1 MQGNMASSYNPGRVA
16 GCLYLLTGF
25 SVIRPMYVGRILILR
40 DDPLATLRNI
50 AAHELLFRFGIVSD
64 LIAGLGCLLA
74 ALALYELLKDVDRK
88 LGVLMVIL
96 GGLMPCV
103 LDFVNALNDVAALLL
118 ARGEHFLLAFE
129 KPQQAALATLFLRVH
144 DHGFLINEVF
154 AGLWL
159 FPFGLLVFRSGF
171 LPRILGVL
179 LFVSGFGYLT
189 ICGTGLLIPQYVDRV
204 SRFASPALLGEGGIV
219 FWLLIVGARPPAVRQ
234 VDTSAGL

>member
-1 MQGNMASSYNPGRVA
+1 MNSRHDPGRVA

-25 SVIRPMYVGRILILR
+25 SMIRPMYVGPALMVR
-40 DDPLATLRNI
+40 DDAAATIHNI

-74 ALALYELLKDVDRK
+74 ALALYELLKGVDRK

-103 LDFVNALNDVAALLL
+103 LDFINVLNDAAAVVI
-118 ARGEHFLLAFE
+118 ARGEPFASLFD
-129 KPQQAALATLFLRVH
+129 KPQQAALAALFLRIH
-144 DHGFLINEVF
+144 DHGFLINEIF

-171 LPRILGVL
+171 IPRILGVL
-179 LFVSGFGYLT
+179 LFVSGFGYLA
-189 ICGTGLLIPQYVDRV
+189 ISGTGLLFPLDVERV
-204 SRFASPALLGEGGIV
+204 SRIASPALLGEGGIIL
-219 FWLLIVGARPPAVRQ
+219 WLLVKGARPPTARAAAH
-234 VDTSAGL
+234 SA